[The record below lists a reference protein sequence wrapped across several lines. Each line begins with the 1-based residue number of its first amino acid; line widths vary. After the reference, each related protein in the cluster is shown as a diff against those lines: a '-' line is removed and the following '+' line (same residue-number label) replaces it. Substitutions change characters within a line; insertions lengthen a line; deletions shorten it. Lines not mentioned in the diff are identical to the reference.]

1 MVAHAARHAD
11 AAGVGERFEAR
22 GYVDAIAEDVAV
34 LHHDVADIDA
44 DAELHSAFRHL
55 AFTGGSDLLLDF
67 HRAICGDLIPDW
79 AGRFRSGEVKVGQH
93 SPPLHHQVPL
103 LVRDYTGNLQ
113 ARLTALSAGDE
124 SLLLETLA
132 FAEGRLLFIH
142 PFTDFNGRA
151 TRLWLAEILRR
162 EELPP
167 VELVP
172 TDEAARPRYLRAL
185 QAADR
190 LDWSPLIALWQER
203 LANA

>member
-1 MVAHAARHAD
+1 MAEDSTQPPHATRFVETTRGILSYAQLAPLLAERVLRVQQDIADGVFAARALD
-11 AAGVGERFEAR
+11 E
-22 GYVDAIAEDVAV
+22 
-34 LHHDVADIDA
+34 
-44 DAELHSAFRHL
+44 S
-55 AFTGGSDLLLDF
+55 LLLDF
-67 HRAICGDLIPDW
+67 HRALCGDLIPDW
-79 AGRFRSGEVKVGQH
+79 AGRFRINEVKVGQH

-103 LVRDYTGNLQ
+103 LMRDYTGNLQ

-142 PFTDFNGRA
+142 PFSDFNGRA

-190 LDWSPLIALWQER
+190 LDWSPLIGLWQER